1 MNNKTVEK
9 FEFLVKLREDR
20 VWDLYLDGI
29 WVGSYGNV
37 DRVLNAE
44 RSLIEEVLSKTEKK
58 GKLAE
63 LKMNNMNNMDLIF
76 EDKLVISPYLPSDEM
91 ENED

>member
-1 MNNKTVEK
+1 MNNRTVENFNFVIK
-9 FEFLVKLREDR
+9 FREDR
-20 VWDLYLDGI
+20 VLDLYLDGI

-37 DRVLNAE
+37 NSVLNAE

-58 GKLAE
+58 GKPVE

-76 EDKLVISPYLPSDEM
+76 EDKPVISPYLPFDEM